1 MENENNKWEY
11 DYSNLY
17 GTSGSSAGSAGGT
30 GSGTAAGGSAQD
42 TGYVNVGSSGTN
54 AANRYN
60 TQDGTTSQPS
70 GGAGWSSSA
79 GSTAGGTGWSGGP
92 TYQAGGATGY
102 GGGYYGGSAQPEKQ
116 KKQRKPIPWGKVG
129 KSVLSL
135 ALVFAVGFG
144 GGWLGAA
151 LNNSGNRVVVQTVE
165 RNEAAALST
174 TSSTGGSDLTLA
186 QVSAMVSPSV
196 VVITTEAM
204 VSTGSWF
211 GVGQV
216 QSGAGSGVIMSADG
230 YILTCAHVIS
240 GASNIIVT
248 IDDVDYTAVLIGED
262 AESDIAV
269 IKIEATGLVP
279 AVMADSDTLVVGEE
293 VVAVG
298 NPLGELGGTVT
309 NGIVS
314 ALNRNVV
321 VEDTEMS
328 LIQTNASVS
337 PGNSGGG
344 LFNMAGELIGIVN
357 AKSAD
362 EDAEGLGFAIPVN
375 TALAVAQDLLENG
388 YVSGR
393 PALGVTVLEISD
405 AETAAYYGVS
415 AYGVYIADVTKGGG
429 ADKAGLQVGDRI
441 VAINGTEVTTTSD
454 LTGVIGDCAVGDV
467 VSLSIARSGQLM
479 TVEVTLHDR
488 NAGTTA
494 ATPSA
499 ESDAQSGAA
508 QDGEGQQGTLPGQSG
523 QSGDSQQ
530 GGQTPGFP
538 GFGGNGRG

>member
-1 MENENNKWEY
+1 MENENNKWEF

-17 GTSGSSAGSAGGT
+17 GTPAGGANT
-30 GSGTAAGGSAQD
+30 QS

-60 TQDGTTSQPS
+60 AADGTTS
-70 GGAGWSSSA
+70 AAESA
-79 GSTAGGTGWSGGP
+79 AASAEPASETSAHSWTAGADTGYHATEP
-92 TYQAGGATGY
+92 QTGATGY
-102 GGGYYGGSAQPEKQ
+102 AGGYYGTTPPPPRAKKSRAPIQWGSVAKGVL
-116 KKQRKPIPWGKVG
+116 KKA
-129 KSVLSL
+129 LTF

-144 GGWLGAA
+144 GGWLGSAM
-151 LNNSGNRVVVQTVE
+151 NPSGGRVVVQTVE
-165 RNEAAALST
+165 RGPSGST
-174 TSSTGGSDLTLA
+174 ANTTSTGGDNLSLA
-186 QVSAMVSPSV
+186 QVSALVSPSV

-216 QSGAGSGVIMSADG
+216 QSGAGSGVIMSEDG

-240 GASNIIVT
+240 GAANIIVT
-248 IDDVDYTAVLIGED
+248 IDNVDYTAKLIGED
-262 AESDIAV
+262 SESDIAV
-269 IKIEATGLVP
+269 VKIDAAGLVP
-279 AVMADSDTLVVGEE
+279 AVMADSDRLVVGEE

-321 VEDTEMS
+321 VEDTEMT

-375 TALAVAQDLLENG
+375 TVLQVAGDLIENG

-393 PALGVTVLEISD
+393 PALGVTVLEIAD
-405 AETAAYYGVS
+405 AETASYYGVN
-415 AYGVYIADVTKGGG
+415 AYGVYVADVTKGGG
-429 ADKAGLQVGDRI
+429 ADKAGVQVGDRI
-441 VAINGTEVTTTSD
+441 VAINNTEVNATGD
-454 LTGVIGDCAVGDV
+454 LTGVIADCAVGDV
-467 VSLSIARSGQLM
+467 VTLSIARSGQLL
-479 TVEVTLHDR
+479 TVEVTLGDR
-488 NAGTTA
+488 NAATSA
-494 ATPSA
+494 QSSDRNSTPS
-499 ESDAQSGAA
+499 QNNPF
-508 QDGEGQQGTLPGQSG
+508 QI
-523 QSGDSQQ
+523 
-530 GGQTPGFP
+530 P